1 MPLIDE
7 LNSMRD
13 YFRSRKTYPVSFRK
27 KQLRRFKEQVI
38 RFESQIY
45 DALYADL
52 GKSKEECWATENG
65 FLIAEI
71 NHALKHLDE
80 WANDQQVSTNLLNF
94 PSSSYVMQEPLGVVL
109 IIAPWNYPFQLMLT
123 PLVAALAAGNCA
135 VIKPSE
141 LAPATENVIQKIILE
156 SFDENYVK
164 MVKGEG
170 GKIVPELINGFHF
183 DHIFYTGSTQVGK
196 LIYKMAAE
204 KLVPVTLE
212 LGGKSPALLEE
223 DANLEVAARRIAM
236 SKFSNAGQ
244 MCVAPDY
251 LLVPHALESELIN
264 CFKKTIIDFFGD
276 DASSSYDYGKIIN
289 EKHFERLVNYLKD
302 GEIVVGGRHDKSKL
316 FIEPTLMRNIRDG
329 AAVMEDEI
337 FGPILP
343 IIPYKTREEAL
354 TIIEKNK
361 NPLAFYIFSS
371 SKKNQQYWLN
381 QVQSGGVCINSAAI
395 HLTNPSLPFGGIG
408 NSGIGQYH
416 GKFGFDTFT
425 HPKAVLKV
433 PAWLDPSIKYPSYKG
448 KLSLFKKIIR

>member
-1 MPLIDE
+1 MPIIDE
-7 LNSMRD
+7 LKSMRE

-27 KQLRRFKEQVI
+27 EQLRKFKEQVI
-38 RFESQIY
+38 RYESQIY
-45 DALYADL
+45 EALYADL
-52 GKSKEECWATENG
+52 RKSKEECWATENG

-71 NHALKHLDE
+71 NHTLNHLDD
-80 WANDQQVSTNLLNF
+80 WADDQPVSTNLLNF
-94 PSSSYVMQEPLGVVL
+94 PSSSYIMQEPLGVVL

-141 LAPATENVIQKIILE
+141 LAPATENVIQKIIAE

-170 GKIVPELINGFHF
+170 GKIVPELVNGFHF

-204 KLVPVTLE
+204 HLVPVTLE
-212 LGGKSPALLEE
+212 LGGKSPALIES
-223 DANLEVAARRIAM
+223 DAHLKIAARRIAM
-236 SKFSNAGQ
+236 AKFSNAGQ

-251 LLVPHALESELIN
+251 VLVPQSMEAEFIEH
-264 CFKKTIIDFFGD
+264 FKKVLRDFFGE

-289 EKHFERLVNYLKD
+289 EKHFDRLVNYLKD
-302 GEIVVGGRHDKSKL
+302 GEIVTGGRHDRTKL
-316 FIEPTLMRNIRDG
+316 FIEPTLIRKIEAD
-329 AAVMEDEI
+329 APVMQEEI

-343 IIPYKTREEAL
+343 VISYQAKEEAL
-354 TIIEKNK
+354 AIIEKHK

-381 QVQSGGVCINSAAI
+381 HVQAGGVCINSAAI
-395 HLTNPSLPFGGIG
+395 HLTNPSLPFGGRG
-408 NSGIGQYH
+408 NSGTGQYH

-433 PAWLDPSIKYPSYKG
+433 PTWLDPSIKYPSYKG